1 MSVIMSEQ
9 YYIAVKASLH
19 STDSSVF
26 GLDPVEISALSKRFP
41 NSQTPVFNGI
51 LIKGIIITNTI
62 GRTYLGFGKK
72 EIHQGYQCPEVQI
85 GL

>member
-1 MSVIMSEQ
+1 MSLTLLFRSEPPPVMMTEQ

-41 NSQTPVFNGI
+41 NSQTPVFNGV
-51 LIKGIIITNTI
+51 LIKGTNRI
-62 GRTYLGFGKK
+62 ASL
-72 EIHQGYQCPEVQI
+72 EICFTTLVRY
-85 GL
+85 